1 MMAGMDSLQKL
12 LAFLDELEKRNIFY
26 SLARHTPDAIMVSVT
41 VPGERWE
48 IEFFADA
55 RMEIEVFK
63 SNGTIEGEQSLDR
76 LFNEFSD

>member
-1 MMAGMDSLQKL
+1 MNSLQKL
-12 LAFLDELEKRNIFY
+12 LDFLDKLEEQNIFY
-26 SLARHTPDAIMVSVT
+26 SLARHRSDAVMVLVT

-55 RMEIEVFK
+55 PIEIEVFK
-63 SNGTIEGEQSLDR
+63 SGGTIEGEQSLDR